1 MEQNNI
7 NLPFGINTFTT
18 EPKPDAKNIT
28 ALIKHSGKVTGYE
41 LSNGEIVSKADG
53 IALAK
58 AGELKNVG
66 VATRKGNEYLRT
78 LPDGSE
84 GNNLS
89 NLPSVTADINE
100 NQG

>member
-1 MEQNNI
+1 MEQNNGI
-7 NLPFGINTFTT
+7 LPVGINAFTPD
-18 EPKPDAKNIT
+18 PKPDAKEIK
-28 ALIKHSGKVTGYE
+28 ALVKHSGKVTGYE

-53 IALAK
+53 VALAK
-58 AGELKNVG
+58 AGEIKHVG